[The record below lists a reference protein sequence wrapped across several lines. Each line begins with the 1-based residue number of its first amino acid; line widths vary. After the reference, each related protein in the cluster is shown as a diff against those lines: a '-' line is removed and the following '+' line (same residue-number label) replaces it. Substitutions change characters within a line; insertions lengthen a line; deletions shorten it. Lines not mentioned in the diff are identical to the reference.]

1 MSKKILI
8 VEDEPPMLQAL
19 SDNFKSEG
27 FGTILAKDGEE
38 GLTIALEQRPDL
50 IILDILMPKINGMT
64 VLEKLRENEWGRT
77 VPVIILTN
85 VNPRTD
91 KTLSAIAE
99 NQPAYYLIKSDIT
112 LDGVVTKVKDL
123 LQAP

>member
-1 MSKKILI
+1 
-8 VEDEPPMLQAL
+8 
-19 SDNFKSEG
+19 
-27 FGTILAKDGEE
+27 
-38 GLTIALEQRPDL
+38 
-50 IILDILMPKINGMT
+50 MPKINGMT